1 MKKHIS
7 FGRGCATLLLGVGL
21 LAGSGVVSAQG
32 VMNATDENQLLISSI
47 QTDKRAIVL
56 RSLNLDDAQARAF
69 APIYDDYQRERKKLY
84 ERSIDLLDE
93 FTADQDPMT
102 DAKAAGVLK
111 EWLALRQS
119 NENLLRKYTTKMGK
133 VLPSVKV
140 LRFAQIEHRLNTLLD
155 LQASRVVPLA
165 N

>member
-1 MKKHIS
+1 MNMQIS
-7 FGRGCATLLLGVGL
+7 FRHGWASLLVGIGL
-21 LAGSGVVSAQG
+21 LVGSAAVPAQG

-56 RSLNLDDAQARAF
+56 RSLNLDDAQVRAF
-69 APIYDDYQRERKKLY
+69 SPIYDDYQRERKKLY
-84 ERSIDLLDE
+84 ERSIDLLDK

-102 DAKAAGVLK
+102 DAMAAGVLK
-111 EWLALRQS
+111 EWQALRQS
-119 NENLLRKYTTKMGK
+119 NENLLRKYTSKMGK